1 MSEPRYVVQQ
11 EPVQQVVQPAP
22 RVVQSEVIE
31 TEHVV
36 RHTRGAFS
44 GAQVIHAL
52 CGLALVVL
60 GAVTVGK
67 AGFGG
72 PIGERT
78 TEVLGITSTTLIG
91 LVELAAGLLLLLAA
105 ISPAGRGF
113 GGAIGVMLLV
123 GGIVI
128 AVGSDELL
136 SDMHTESALGW
147 IGIIV
152 GALALIGAFLPSHVV
167 SRRTAVDVR

>member
-1 MSEPRYVVQQ
+1 MAEPRYVVQPQ
-11 EPVQQVVQPAP
+11 PQVV
-22 RVVQSEVIE
+22 RTDVVE

-44 GAQVIHAL
+44 GSQIVHGL
-52 CGLALVVL
+52 CGLVLVVL

-72 PIGERT
+72 SIGEQT
-78 TEVLGITSTTLIG
+78 TEVLGIATTTLIG
-91 LVELAAGLLLLLAA
+91 LVEIAAGVLLMIAA
-105 ISPAGRGF
+105 LSPANRGF
-113 GGAIGVMLLV
+113 GGAIGVLLLV

-128 AVGSDELL
+128 AAGSDQLL

-147 IGIIV
+147 IGIVV
-152 GALALIGAFLPSHVV
+152 GAVALIGAFLPTQIV

>member
-11 EPVQQVVQPAP
+11 EPVA
-22 RVVQSEVIE
+22 RVVQTEVVE
-31 TEHVV
+31 TDHVV
-36 RHTRGAFS
+36 RHTRTAFS
-44 GAQVIHAL
+44 AAQVIHAL

-72 PIGERT
+72 AIGERT

-91 LVELAAGLLLLLAA
+91 LVEIAAGLLLLLAA
-105 ISPAGRGF
+105 ITPSSRGF
-113 GGAIGVMLLV
+113 GGAIGVLLLV

-128 AVGSDELL
+128 AAGSDELL
-136 SDMHTESALGW
+136 ADMHTESSLGW
-147 IGIIV
+147 IGIII

>member
-1 MSEPRYVVQQ
+1 MSDRYVVHH
-11 EPVQQVVQPAP
+11 EPAPQVVQT
-22 RVVQSEVIE
+22 EVLE
-31 TEHVV
+31 SEHVV
-36 RHTRGAFS
+36 RQTRGAFS
-44 GAQVIHAL
+44 ASQVIHGL

-67 AGFGG
+67 AGFDA
-72 PIGERT
+72 IGENT

-105 ISPAGRGF
+105 ISPSSRGF
-113 GGAIGVMLLV
+113 GGVIGVLLLV

-128 AVGSDELL
+128 AAGSDELL
-136 SDMHTESALGW
+136 ADMHTESSLGW
-147 IGIIV
+147 VGIII
-152 GALALIGAFLPSHVV
+152 GALALIGAFLPAHLV

>member
-1 MSEPRYVVQQ
+1 MSDARYVVQQ
-11 EPVQQVVQPAP
+11 QPVQT
-22 RVVQSEVIE
+22 EVIE

-36 RHTRGAFS
+36 RHTRGVFS
-44 GAQVIHAL
+44 GSQLVHGL
-52 CGLALVVL
+52 CGLFLVVL

-72 PIGERT
+72 SIGEQT

-91 LVELAAGLLLLLAA
+91 LVEIAAGVLLMLAAL
-105 ISPAGRGF
+105 SPTSRGF
-113 GGAIGVMLLV
+113 GGAMGVLLLV

-128 AVGSDELL
+128 AAGSEELL
-136 SDMHTESALGW
+136 ADLHTESALGW
-147 IGIIV
+147 VGIIV
-152 GALALIGAFLPSHVV
+152 GALALIGAFLPAHIV